1 MEMDKARFADDDILP
16 GDSPVYAPNIMTLQ
30 AEDGRN
36 VDFEFL
42 DLIEYDG
49 ESYVVL
55 LPAEEEEGEESG
67 KVVILRIDVSDDSEE
82 ESYVRV
88 DSDHILNAVF
98 RIFKEKFRDKYHF
111 TDED

>member
-1 MEMDKARFADDDILP
+1 MTMAPGKESRRGRSAIKNIRRRKHFMEMDKARFADDDILP

-67 KVVILRIDVSDDSEE
+67 KVVILRIDVSDDS
-82 ESYVRV
+82 
-88 DSDHILNAVF
+88 
-98 RIFKEKFRDKYHF
+98 
-111 TDED
+111 